1 MDKYFIQNSS
11 NEQVGPISPE
21 EFSHY
26 GVNENTMVWK
36 QGMGNWMRAGQI
48 SELSG
53 FLSLTPPPF
62 NGNSSSGGNSMGGS
76 ASCSNGNNNS
86 QIRPIRPDNNL
97 IWAILSTVC
106 CCLPLGIYAIIQASK
121 VNGLYDR
128 GLYNEAQHMANE
140 AKKWAGIGALIGVII
155 HIINIIVNFVIGI
168 ATSI

>member
-36 QGMGNWMRAGQI
+36 QGMQNWMRAGQI

-62 NGNSSSGGNSMGGS
+62 NGNSSSGENS
-76 ASCSNGNNNS
+76 
-86 QIRPIRPDNNL
+86 I
-97 IWAILSTVC
+97 
-106 CCLPLGIYAIIQASK
+106 
-121 VNGLYDR
+121 DR
-128 GLYNEAQHMANE
+128 
-140 AKKWAGIGALIGVII
+140 KSV
-155 HIINIIVNFVIGI
+155 V
-168 ATSI
+168 